1 MTSIRHNASGDG
13 DPGSASAPA
22 PGSASAS
29 APDRPS
35 GSASGTAVPGPP
47 PGPVPPPSPGPAA
60 PDPVLDPVLDAA
72 REVVLAVGVRR
83 TTLTEVARRAG
94 LSRMT
99 IYRRWPDVRA
109 LVADLMTR
117 EWVLVAGRFATE
129 DPVTAAVAVVRA
141 LRDHPLWRK
150 IVEVDPELLLPYLLR
165 RRGSSHEAM
174 LSLVESALI
183 RGQALGTVRP
193 GDPARL
199 AGAIMLTA
207 QSFLLSGPAMLTP
220 LTRDDLDAELTTLL
234 ERYLRP

>member
-1 MTSIRHNASGDG
+1 MASIRHNASGDDDPG
-13 DPGSASAPA
+13 PASTPVPGSAA
-22 PGSASAS
+22 
-29 APDRPS
+29 
-35 GSASGTAVPGPP
+35 
-47 PGPVPPPSPGPAA
+47 PAA
-60 PDPVLDPVLDAA
+60 PAAPDLVLLDPVLDPVLDAA

-183 RGQALGTVRP
+183 RGQALGTVRS